1 MIGHVGHLKDCLKIV
16 CKLLK
21 VKKYMFLEILV
32 PILFSKL
39 PIDCFDITKILLS
52 KLY

>member
-16 CKLLK
+16 CK